1 MDCWVSTQT
10 KAHSEPTREARVLV
24 IISFAHFFNKYLLST
39 CCVLGIQ
46 REAVLASS
54 LPSSVPEA
62 GGGGDTNTNRISWR
76 LITVVGMSAWLGK
89 RGSWCRG
96 MLLYKQ
102 LIFQS
107 ETEGLLSS
115 SQIIIRDLSAFS
127 VIFRDLS
134 DEARLT
140 WIIQANPF
148 NSRTLT

>member
-1 MDCWVSTQT
+1 
-10 KAHSEPTREARVLV
+10 
-24 IISFAHFFNKYLLST
+24 
-39 CCVLGIQ
+39 
-46 REAVLASS
+46 
-54 LPSSVPEA
+54 
-62 GGGGDTNTNRISWR
+62 
-76 LITVVGMSAWLGK
+76 
-89 RGSWCRG
+89 